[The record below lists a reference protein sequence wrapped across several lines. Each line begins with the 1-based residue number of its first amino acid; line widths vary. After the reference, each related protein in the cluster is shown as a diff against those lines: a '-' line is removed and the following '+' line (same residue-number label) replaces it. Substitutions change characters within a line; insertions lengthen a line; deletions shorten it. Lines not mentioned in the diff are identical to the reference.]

1 MHTTVFIFVQARD
14 LELVSE
20 RPLVILTNEASQKG
34 FAVDAEKTKR
44 ADQSAMF
51 HQPLPPFWTW
61 FVENPRPTEQ
71 RQRQR

>member
-34 FAVDAEKTKR
+34 FAVEAEKTKR
-44 ADQSAMF
+44 ADHSAMY
-51 HQPLPPFWTW
+51 HQSLPPFWTW
-61 FVENPRPTEQ
+61 FVENPRPTDQ